1 MKLLKTDF
9 TSGDNGLQKN
19 YHIEPVT
26 SENVLDTVQDGSQNF
41 ITVDPV
47 ADDADPTANVVVET
61 VAKVVPNGDDKNK
74 FGLVWV
80 GEGNVRVKAKA
91 DADMGSEVKIITG
104 QADFELVD
112 EATKIN
118 IVAD

>member
-1 MKLLKTDF
+1 MKLLKTAF
-9 TSGDNGLQKN
+9 VAGDNGLQKN
-19 YHIEPVT
+19 FHIEPVT
-26 SENVLDTVQDGSQNF
+26 AENNLDTVQDGSQNY
-41 ITVDPV
+41 ITVDPA
-47 ADDADPTANVVVET
+47 ADDADPEANVVVET

-91 DADMGSEVKIITG
+91 DANMGEGVTIITG
-104 QADFELVD
+104 KEDFELVD
-112 EATKIN
+112 EATKLN